1 MNDTAQ
7 RTEQIYQDGL
17 ALMEHKYYANALA
30 CFEQAID
37 LNPDFAQA
45 WFQIGHCRS
54 ELVQR
59 QIEDTDEY
67 LCTDEMSERYQGA
80 IEAYQKA
87 IELHPDYVDARN
99 FLAELFF
106 DFGERQSE
114 EVEWPSHYMQAIEW
128 YKQAAEID
136 HDWAA
141 AYHQI
146 GEVYGLLME
155 NCDDYEIRDSVD
167 FDGTLGIAEARIETY
182 QQLIETQ
189 PDDARAYYELG
200 EAYTRWINPFITV
213 AENYGDETSGE
224 IEAMKR
230 DKHPEIQGV
239 LKKAIEAYRT
249 AVRIKSDYRQ
259 AYYKLAEVCQRIGQF
274 EEAIQ
279 AFKQATVLGGKDYF
293 SAPHRNLAEA
303 YHGLG
308 KQNFAAEN
316 YTQAI
321 ECYHSAIMA
330 DSSYDAVYYD
340 LAVANDEAGHYELA
354 ILWYEDSAPSRIKI
368 VKPNSEPTIRW
379 YRDVRCSYHYL
390 DLYYRMGKA
399 RHRIGRYQD
408 AVEAYEKA
416 IDLQIAI
423 VDAYNEACFETET
436 QAIDIEEKNK
446 RQHFL
451 QFFMPEPP
459 ECPEWWDHVF
469 QNKELAR
476 CHQPLPGPKN
486 IETQLEIL
494 S

>member
-7 RTEQIYQDGL
+7 RVEQIYRDGL
-17 ALMEHKYYANALA
+17 ALMEHKYYANALS

-45 WFQIGHCRS
+45 WFQIGRCRS

-59 QIEDTDEY
+59 QIENTDEY
-67 LCTDEMSERYQGA
+67 SYADEMFECYQGA
-80 IEAYQKA
+80 VEAYQKA
-87 IELHPDYVDARN
+87 IELQPDYADARSS
-99 FLAELFF
+99 LAELFF

-114 EVEWPSHYMQAIEW
+114 EVEWPSHYIQAIEW
-128 YKQAAEID
+128 YKQAAEVD
-136 HDWAA
+136 NDWVT

-146 GEVYGLLME
+146 GEVYSLLME
-155 NCDDYEIRDSVD
+155 NCADYEIRDQIN

-182 QQLIETQ
+182 QQLIKIQ

-200 EAYTRWINPFITV
+200 EAYTRWIDPFITM
-213 AENYGDETSGE
+213 AENYGNETSDE
-224 IEAMKR
+224 IKAMKQ

-239 LKKAIEAYRT
+239 LRSAIKAYRT
-249 AVRIKSDYRQ
+249 AVRIQPNYRE
-259 AYYKLAEVCQRIGQF
+259 AYNELAEACQRIGLC

-279 AFKQATVLGGKDYF
+279 AFKQAIVLGVKDYF
-293 SAPHRNLAEA
+293 SAPHRSLAEA

-308 KQNFAAEN
+308 QQNFADGN
-316 YTQAI
+316 YIQAI
-321 ECYHSAIMA
+321 ECYHSAMIA

-354 ILWYEDSAPSRIKI
+354 ILWYERSAPSHIRI
-368 VKPNSEPTIRW
+368 VKPDYEPTIRW
-379 YRDVRCSYHYL
+379 YTDIRCSYHYL

-399 RHRIGRYQD
+399 CHKIGRYQN
-408 AVEAYEKA
+408 AVEAYQKV

-423 VDAYNEACFETET
+423 VDAYNEACYETET
-436 QAIDIEEKNK
+436 QARDIENENK

-459 ECPEWWDHVF
+459 EYPEWWDDIVQWECIRNERH
-469 QNKELAR
+469 
-476 CHQPLPGPKN
+476 
-486 IETQLEIL
+486 TT
-494 S
+494 

>member
-7 RTEQIYQDGL
+7 RVEQIYRDGL
-17 ALMEHKYYANALA
+17 ALMGYRYYANALS

-59 QIEDTDEY
+59 QIENTDEY
-67 LCTDEMSERYQGA
+67 LCADEISEHYQGA

-87 IELHPDYVDARN
+87 IELQPDYTDARN
-99 FLAELFF
+99 SLAELFF
-106 DFGERQSE
+106 DLGEIQSE

-128 YKQAAEID
+128 YKQAAEVD
-136 HDWAA
+136 NDWVT

-155 NCDDYEIRDSVD
+155 NCDDYEIRDQIN

-182 QQLIETQ
+182 QQLIKTQ

-200 EAYTRWINPFITV
+200 NAHTRWIDPFITM
-213 AENYGDETSGE
+213 AENYGNETSDQ
-224 IEAMKR
+224 IKAMKQ

-239 LKKAIEAYRT
+239 LRSAIKAYRT
-249 AVRIKSDYRQ
+249 AVRIQPNYRE
-259 AYYKLAEVCQRIGQF
+259 AYNELAEACQRIGLF

-279 AFKQATVLGGKDYF
+279 AFKQAIVLGVKDYF
-293 SAPHRNLAEA
+293 SAPHRSLAEA

-308 KQNFAAEN
+308 QQNFAAGV

-321 ECYHSAIMA
+321 ECYHSAMIA

-340 LAVANDEAGHYELA
+340 LAVANNEAGHYELA
-354 ILWYEDSAPSRIKI
+354 ILWYERSAPSHIRI
-368 VKPNSEPTIRW
+368 VKPDYEPTIRW
-379 YRDVRCSYHYL
+379 HTDIRCSYRYL

-399 RHRIGRYQD
+399 CHKIGRYQN
-408 AVEAYEKA
+408 AIEAYQKV

-423 VDAYNEACFETET
+423 VDAYNEACFEAET
-436 QAIDIEEKNK
+436 RAARIEEENE
-446 RQHFL
+446 RQYFL
-451 QFFMPEPP
+451 RYRMPEPP
-459 ECPEWWDHVF
+459 EYPEWWDDIV
-469 QNKELAR
+469 QNRKLAQR
-476 CHQPLPGPKN
+476 YEPLRDEKL
-486 IETQLEIL
+486 EKQLKL
-494 S
+494 LV